1 MEVRYLSAVEQ
12 EELLVQLLAAKD
24 AVGDPSPDAPPPGSE
39 ESGACAPLS
48 VPEQD
53 F

>member
-12 EELLVQLLAAKD
+12 EELLAAKD
-24 AVGDPSPDAPPPGSE
+24 AVGDPSPDTPPPGLE
-39 ESGACAPLS
+39 ESGACTPLP